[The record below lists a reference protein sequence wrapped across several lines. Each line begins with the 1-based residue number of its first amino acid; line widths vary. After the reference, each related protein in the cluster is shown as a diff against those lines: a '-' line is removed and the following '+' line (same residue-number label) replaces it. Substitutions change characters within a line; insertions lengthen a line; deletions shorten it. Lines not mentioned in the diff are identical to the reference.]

1 MPVMSC
7 CLPQSGKMGCERKT
21 SVRCTMCERQ
31 TLIDKFSTFAI
42 VGERTGSLAISR
54 WVYEPALK
62 RSMQRMVELDPGAN
76 ENFWALH
83 WLKEAVPVAL
93 YPPAKG
99 HLSAYL
105 ETACYWTAVK
115 ICLQFSDRG
124 HTPTDCFQIARDFA
138 GNPAKLFANYDSRLS
153 SVQTYA
159 QMRLRSYL
167 LDELRRGREA
177 EKYSDWALLRSLRK
191 TSLEEALENCGY
203 TESQVALY
211 RLAWRCFT
219 DIYTP
224 ASSEGS
230 RKLQPPSAVK
240 WEEIAGRYNQ
250 LRGQLKLEAEVSV
263 EELQN
268 LLNTVV
274 DAARRQSQNSPAS
287 AGSLEVAL
295 TPSMP
300 VPQPLIYND
309 ISEDDSPE
317 FERERVNSILS
328 QSFQLLPKEIR
339 KMFELWLGLGFTQKE
354 VAGLFGWEQEKF
366 SRQMKKQGKVLL
378 TQLLKEL
385 GKYEGK
391 SKLGKKSKEIDKKGQ
406 LMKLW
411 LEEHCKAPY
420 AAFLA
425 SSLTKMK
432 ISEAGAKARLAE
444 VRSSLRDE
452 LKLYVESR
460 LQISLSQLPQADNR
474 LGAFVRDWSN
484 FLE

>member
-7 CLPQSGKMGCERKT
+7 YLPQSGKMGCERKT

-42 VGERTGSLAISR
+42 VEERNGFLVVSR

-62 RSMQRMVELDPGAN
+62 RSMQRMVELDSEAN

-83 WLKEAVPVAL
+83 WLKEAVPLSL
-93 YPPAKG
+93 YPPSKW

-105 ETACYWTAVK
+105 ETACYWTAVE
-115 ICLQFSDRG
+115 ICQQFSG
-124 HTPTDCFQIARDFA
+124 KGYNPTDCFQMARDFA
-138 GNPAKLFANYDSRLS
+138 GNPDKIFANYDSRRS

-159 QMRLRSYL
+159 RMKLKSYTL
-167 LDELRRGREA
+167 EELRRGREA
-177 EKYSDWALLRSLRK
+177 EKYSDWALLRSLTK
-191 TSLEEALENCGY
+191 TALENALENYGF
-203 TESQVALY
+203 TELQVAPY
-211 RLAWRCFT
+211 RLAWRSFT
-219 DIYTP
+219 EIYTP

-263 EELQN
+263 KELQN
-268 LLNTVV
+268 LLNTAV
-274 DAARRQSQNSPAS
+274 DAVRRQSQNSPAS

-339 KMFELWLGLGFTQKE
+339 KMLELWLGLDFTQKE

-366 SRQMKKQGKVLL
+366 SKQMKKQGKVLL

-391 SKLGKKSKEIDKKGQ
+391 SKLGRKSKEIDKKGQ

-411 LEEHCKAPY
+411 LEEYCKAPY

-474 LGAFVRDWSN
+474 LGAFVKDWCK

>member
-7 CLPQSGKMGCERKT
+7 CLPHSGKMGCERET
-21 SVRCTMCERQ
+21 SVRYTMCQRQ

-42 VGERTGSLAISR
+42 VEERNGFLVVSR

-62 RSMQRMVELDPGAN
+62 RSMQRMVELDSEAN

-83 WLKEAVPVAL
+83 WLKEALPLPL
-93 YPPAKG
+93 YRAGKW

-105 ETACYWTAVK
+105 EETCYWTALQ
-115 ICLQFSDRG
+115 ICQQFADKG
-124 HTPTDCFQIARDFA
+124 YNPADCFQMARKLA
-138 GNPAKLFANYDSRLS
+138 SNPAKLFANYDSRLS

-159 QMRLRSYL
+159 QMRLKSYL

-177 EKYSDWALLRSLRK
+177 EKYSDWALLRAVTK
-191 TSLEEALENCGY
+191 TALENALENCGY
-203 TESQVALY
+203 TESQVAPY
-211 RLAWRCFT
+211 RLAWRCFRE
-219 DIYTP
+219 IYTP
-224 ASSEGS
+224 AASEGS
-230 RKLQPPSAVK
+230 RKLPPPSAAQ
-240 WEEIAGRYNQ
+240 WEAIAGRYNQ
-250 LRGQLKLEAEVSV
+250 LRGQFKLEAEVSV
-263 EELQN
+263 KTLQN
-268 LLNTVV
+268 LLKTAV
-274 DAARRQSQNSPAS
+274 DAVRRQSQNSPAS

-300 VPQPLIYND
+300 VPKPLIYND

-339 KMFELWLGLGFTQKE
+339 KMLELWLGLGFTQEE
-354 VAGLFGWEQEKF
+354 VAGLFGWDQTKF
-366 SRQMKKQGKVLL
+366 SRQMKKHGKGLL

-385 GKYEGK
+385 GKSEGN

-406 LMKLW
+406 LMKEW

-444 VRSSLRDE
+444 VRSNLRDE

-474 LGAFVRDWSN
+474 LGAFVRDWCK